1 MITVF
6 FIRTISINIK
16 RLNMKEFLKMTLAAI
31 VGFLVVNVVLLFF
44 SFALLGSLAAL
55 GSSQPVMPR
64 TAVLTLDMSR
74 TAVSEQTTELD
85 PISQIQGNDISVI
98 GIWDAIQ
105 AIDAAAADPAIKYM
119 YLKPDRA
126 SGGIAE
132 LEELRTA
139 IDNFRKSGKAVISY
153 MENPSTPGYYLATAS
168 DKIYM
173 STYEGS
179 MNMIAGLSS
188 QMIFLKDI
196 LDKLGI
202 NVQLIRH
209 GKYKSAGEMYVRNAS
224 SPENLKQNRELLDAI
239 WGNWTETI
247 ASAREMSQDKFNSL
261 IDGLELNF
269 PEDFLENGLVDELVT
284 SDQMKQKLSDFFDA
298 GMTENVPV
306 ISLSDYA
313 KLKVVPNIKAKNK
326 IAVIYANGNII
337 DGDDVEQV
345 AGDRFASIISGVRK
359 DSTVKAV
366 VFRVS
371 SPGGSVFASEKIKNE
386 IDLLR
391 ENKPVIASYGAYAAS
406 GGYWISSNCDYI
418 FSNAGTLTG
427 SIGVFSM
434 IPEFSKTL
442 KDIAHVNITT
452 VSTNRHGDM
461 YSGTRPLDKAETEY
475 MQASVERIYDRFT
488 TLVSEGRGMDKDYV
502 DSIAQGRVW
511 AGSDA
516 LELGLVDRIGT
527 IKDAIMYAAS
537 SAKGDYGQD
546 LSNWQIV
553 EYPRPLTTMEKI
565 MEALGGSSAEVFAG
579 TPLESVEKA
588 FKGWSETQS
597 GQVYARIPYE
607 IEIK

>member
-1 MITVF
+1 
-6 FIRTISINIK
+6 
-16 RLNMKEFLKMTLAAI
+16 MTLAAI

-74 TAVSEQTTELD
+74 IAVSEQTTELD

-173 STYEGS
+173 SAYEGS

-224 SPENLKQNRELLDAI
+224 RPENLKQNRELLDAI

-261 IDGLELNF
+261 IDGLKLNF
-269 PEDFLENGLVDELVT
+269 PDDFLENGLVDELVT

-298 GMTENVPV
+298 GITENVPV

-391 ENKPVIASYGAYAAS
+391 EKKPVIASYGAYAAS

-527 IKDAIMYAAS
+527 IKDAIMYAVS

-588 FKGWSETQS
+588 FKGWSGTQS

>member
-1 MITVF
+1 
-6 FIRTISINIK
+6 
-16 RLNMKEFLKMTLAAI
+16 MTLAAI

-74 TAVSEQTTELD
+74 IAVSEQTTELD

-132 LEELRTA
+132 IEELRTA

-173 STYEGS
+173 SAYEGS

-269 PEDFLENGLVDELVT
+269 PDNFLENGLVDELVT

-298 GMTENVPV
+298 GITENVPV

-391 ENKPVIASYGAYAAS
+391 EKKPVIASYGAYAAS

-527 IKDAIMYAAS
+527 IKDAIMYAVS

>member
-1 MITVF
+1 
-6 FIRTISINIK
+6 
-16 RLNMKEFLKMTLAAI
+16 MKEFLKRTLAAI

-173 STYEGS
+173 SAYEGS

-269 PEDFLENGLVDELVT
+269 PDDFLENGLVDELVT

-298 GMTENVPV
+298 GITENVPV

-391 ENKPVIASYGAYAAS
+391 EKKPVIASYGAYAAS

-488 TLVSEGRGMDKDYV
+488 TLVSEGRGMDKGYV

-527 IKDAIMYAAS
+527 IKDAIMYAVS

-588 FKGWSETQS
+588 FKGWSGTQS

>member
-1 MITVF
+1 
-6 FIRTISINIK
+6 
-16 RLNMKEFLKMTLAAI
+16 MTLAAI

-74 TAVSEQTTELD
+74 IAVSEQTTELD

-173 STYEGS
+173 SAYEGS

-269 PEDFLENGLVDELVT
+269 PDDFLENGLVDELVT

-298 GMTENVPV
+298 GITENVPV

-391 ENKPVIASYGAYAAS
+391 EKKPVIASYGAYAAS

-488 TLVSEGRGMDKDYV
+488 TLVSEGRGMDKGYV

-527 IKDAIMYAAS
+527 IKDAIMYAVS

-588 FKGWSETQS
+588 FKGWSGTQS

>member
-1 MITVF
+1 
-6 FIRTISINIK
+6 
-16 RLNMKEFLKMTLAAI
+16 MTLAAI

-173 STYEGS
+173 SAYEGS

-269 PEDFLENGLVDELVT
+269 PDDFLENGLVDELVT

-298 GMTENVPV
+298 GITENVPV

-527 IKDAIMYAAS
+527 IKDAIMYAVS

>member
-1 MITVF
+1 
-6 FIRTISINIK
+6 
-16 RLNMKEFLKMTLAAI
+16 MTLAAI

-74 TAVSEQTTELD
+74 IAVSEQTTELD

-173 STYEGS
+173 SAYEGS

-239 WGNWTETI
+239 WSNWTETI

-269 PEDFLENGLVDELVT
+269 PDDFLENGLVDELVT

-298 GMTENVPV
+298 GITENVPV

-391 ENKPVIASYGAYAAS
+391 EKKPVIASYGAYAAS
-406 GGYWISSNCDYI
+406 GGYWVSSNCDYI

-527 IKDAIMYAAS
+527 IKDAIMYAVS

-588 FKGWSETQS
+588 FKGWSGTQS

>member
-1 MITVF
+1 
-6 FIRTISINIK
+6 
-16 RLNMKEFLKMTLAAI
+16 MTLAAI

-74 TAVSEQTTELD
+74 IAVSEQTTELD

-173 STYEGS
+173 SAYEGS

-269 PEDFLENGLVDELVT
+269 PDDFLENGLVDELVT

-298 GMTENVPV
+298 GITENVPV

-313 KLKVVPNIKAKNK
+313 KLKVVPNIKTKNK

-391 ENKPVIASYGAYAAS
+391 EEKPVIASYGAYAAS

-527 IKDAIMYAAS
+527 IKDAIMYAVS

-588 FKGWSETQS
+588 FKGWSGTQS

>member
-1 MITVF
+1 
-6 FIRTISINIK
+6 
-16 RLNMKEFLKMTLAAI
+16 MTLAAI

-74 TAVSEQTTELD
+74 IAVSEQTTELD

-173 STYEGS
+173 SAYEGS

-269 PEDFLENGLVDELVT
+269 PDDFLENGLVDELVT

-298 GMTENVPV
+298 GITENVPV

-337 DGDDVEQV
+337 NGDDVEQV

-391 ENKPVIASYGAYAAS
+391 EKKPVIASYGAYAAS

-488 TLVSEGRGMDKDYV
+488 TLVSEGRGMNKDYV

-527 IKDAIMYAAS
+527 IKDAIMYAVS

>member
-1 MITVF
+1 
-6 FIRTISINIK
+6 
-16 RLNMKEFLKMTLAAI
+16 MTLAAI

-74 TAVSEQTTELD
+74 IAVSEQTTELD

-173 STYEGS
+173 SAYEGS

-269 PEDFLENGLVDELVT
+269 PDDFLENGLVDELVT

-298 GMTENVPV
+298 GITENVPV

-391 ENKPVIASYGAYAAS
+391 EKKPVIASYGAYAAS

-488 TLVSEGRGMDKDYV
+488 TLVSEGRGMDKGYV

>member
-1 MITVF
+1 
-6 FIRTISINIK
+6 
-16 RLNMKEFLKMTLAAI
+16 MKEFLKMTLAAI

-173 STYEGS
+173 SAYEGS

-269 PEDFLENGLVDELVT
+269 PDDFLENGLVDELVT

-527 IKDAIMYAAS
+527 IKDAIMYAVS

-588 FKGWSETQS
+588 FKGWSGTQS

-607 IEIK
+607 REIK

>member
-1 MITVF
+1 
-6 FIRTISINIK
+6 
-16 RLNMKEFLKMTLAAI
+16 MTLAAI

-74 TAVSEQTTELD
+74 IAVSEQTTELD

-173 STYEGS
+173 SAYEGS

-239 WGNWTETI
+239 WSNWTETI

-269 PEDFLENGLVDELVT
+269 PDDFLENGLVDELVT

-298 GMTENVPV
+298 GITENVPV

-391 ENKPVIASYGAYAAS
+391 EKKPVIASYGAYAAS

-488 TLVSEGRGMDKDYV
+488 TLVSEGRGMDKGYV

-527 IKDAIMYAAS
+527 IKDAIMYAVS

-588 FKGWSETQS
+588 FKGWSGTQS

>member
-1 MITVF
+1 
-6 FIRTISINIK
+6 
-16 RLNMKEFLKMTLAAI
+16 MKEFLKMTLAAI

-74 TAVSEQTTELD
+74 IAVSEQTTELD

-173 STYEGS
+173 SAYEGS

-391 ENKPVIASYGAYAAS
+391 EKKPVIASYGAYAAS

-527 IKDAIMYAAS
+527 IKDAIMYAVS

-588 FKGWSETQS
+588 FKGWSGTQS

>member
-1 MITVF
+1 
-6 FIRTISINIK
+6 
-16 RLNMKEFLKMTLAAI
+16 MTLAAI

-74 TAVSEQTTELD
+74 IAVSEQTTELD

-173 STYEGS
+173 SAYEGS

-261 IDGLELNF
+261 IDGLKLNF
-269 PEDFLENGLVDELVT
+269 PDDFLENGLVDELVT

-298 GMTENVPV
+298 GITENVPV

-391 ENKPVIASYGAYAAS
+391 EKKPVIASYGAYAAS

-527 IKDAIMYAAS
+527 IKDAIMYAVS

-588 FKGWSETQS
+588 FKGWSGTQS

>member
-1 MITVF
+1 M
-6 FIRTISINIK
+6 
-16 RLNMKEFLKMTLAAI
+16 
-31 VGFLVVNVVLLFF
+31 VNVVLLFF

-173 STYEGS
+173 SAYEGS

-269 PEDFLENGLVDELVT
+269 PDDFLKNGLVDELVT

-298 GMTENVPV
+298 GITENVPV

-527 IKDAIMYAAS
+527 IKDAIIYAAS

>member
-1 MITVF
+1 
-6 FIRTISINIK
+6 
-16 RLNMKEFLKMTLAAI
+16 MTLAAI

-74 TAVSEQTTELD
+74 IAVSEQTTELD

-173 STYEGS
+173 SAYEGS

-269 PEDFLENGLVDELVT
+269 PDDFLENGLVDELVT

-298 GMTENVPV
+298 GITENVPV

-391 ENKPVIASYGAYAAS
+391 EEKPVIASYGAYAAS

-527 IKDAIMYAAS
+527 IKDAIMYAVS
-537 SAKGDYGQD
+537 SAKGDYCQD

-588 FKGWSETQS
+588 FKGWSGTQS

>member
-1 MITVF
+1 
-6 FIRTISINIK
+6 
-16 RLNMKEFLKMTLAAI
+16 MTLAAI

-173 STYEGS
+173 SAYEGS

-269 PEDFLENGLVDELVT
+269 PDDFLENGLVDELVT

-298 GMTENVPV
+298 GITENVPV

-391 ENKPVIASYGAYAAS
+391 EEKPVIASYGAYAAS

-527 IKDAIMYAAS
+527 IKDAIMYAVS
-537 SAKGDYGQD
+537 SAKGDYCQD

-588 FKGWSETQS
+588 FKGWSGTQS

>member
-1 MITVF
+1 
-6 FIRTISINIK
+6 
-16 RLNMKEFLKMTLAAI
+16 MTLAAI

-64 TAVLTLDMSR
+64 TAVLTLDMSK

-173 STYEGS
+173 SAYEGS

-269 PEDFLENGLVDELVT
+269 PDDFLENGLVDELVT

-391 ENKPVIASYGAYAAS
+391 EKKPVIASYGAYAAS

-527 IKDAIMYAAS
+527 IKDAIMYAVS

-588 FKGWSETQS
+588 FKGWSGTQS

>member
-1 MITVF
+1 
-6 FIRTISINIK
+6 
-16 RLNMKEFLKMTLAAI
+16 MTLAAI

-74 TAVSEQTTELD
+74 IAVSEQTTELD

-153 MENPSTPGYYLATAS
+153 MEIPSTPGYYLATAS

-173 STYEGS
+173 SAYEGS

-239 WGNWTETI
+239 WSNWTETI

-269 PEDFLENGLVDELVT
+269 PDDFLENGLVDELVT

-298 GMTENVPV
+298 GITENVPV

-391 ENKPVIASYGAYAAS
+391 EKKPVIASYGAYAAS

-527 IKDAIMYAAS
+527 IKDAIMYAVS

-588 FKGWSETQS
+588 FKGWSGTQS

>member
-1 MITVF
+1 
-6 FIRTISINIK
+6 
-16 RLNMKEFLKMTLAAI
+16 MTLAAI

-74 TAVSEQTTELD
+74 IAVSEQTTELD

-132 LEELRTA
+132 IEELRTA

-173 STYEGS
+173 SAYEGS

-247 ASAREMSQDKFNSL
+247 ASAREMSQDKFNAL

-269 PEDFLENGLVDELVT
+269 AEDFLENGLVDELVT

-298 GMTENVPV
+298 GITENVPV

-391 ENKPVIASYGAYAAS
+391 EKKPVIASYGAYAAS

-527 IKDAIMYAAS
+527 IKDAIMYAVS

-588 FKGWSETQS
+588 FKGWSGTQS

>member
-1 MITVF
+1 
-6 FIRTISINIK
+6 
-16 RLNMKEFLKMTLAAI
+16 MTLAAI

-173 STYEGS
+173 SAYEGS

-345 AGDRFASIISGVRK
+345 AGERFASIISGVRK

-565 MEALGGSSAEVFAG
+565 MEALGGSNAEVFAG